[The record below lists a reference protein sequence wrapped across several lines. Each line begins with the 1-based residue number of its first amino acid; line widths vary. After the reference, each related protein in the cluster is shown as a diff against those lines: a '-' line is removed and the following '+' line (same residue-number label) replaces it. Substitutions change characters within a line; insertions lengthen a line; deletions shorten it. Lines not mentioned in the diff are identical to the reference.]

1 MKIVFD
7 DLNMELIRSDRKTIS
22 LELRE
27 SGFVIRAPRP
37 MSRKSIDSFLE
48 QNRNWIRKHYNIMR
62 ERKKARE
69 QLPPLTA
76 EELKG
81 LADRALKVI
90 PEKVK
95 YYAALIGV
103 DYGRV
108 TIRNQRT
115 R

>member
-37 MSRKSIDSFLE
+37 MSRKSIDSFLK

-62 ERKKARE
+62 ERKKAR
-69 QLPPLTA
+69 
-76 EELKG
+76 
-81 LADRALKVI
+81 
-90 PEKVK
+90 
-95 YYAALIGV
+95 
-103 DYGRV
+103 
-108 TIRNQRT
+108 
-115 R
+115 